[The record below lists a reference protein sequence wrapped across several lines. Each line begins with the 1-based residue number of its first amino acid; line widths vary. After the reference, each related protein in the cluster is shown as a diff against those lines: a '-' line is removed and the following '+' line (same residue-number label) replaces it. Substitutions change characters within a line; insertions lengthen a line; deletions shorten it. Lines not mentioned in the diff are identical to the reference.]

1 MTKTEL
7 QRYYYLAKEAEQ
19 IKANLNQLRA
29 QKYNVKSPII
39 DGMPKQINNGSS
51 IESLIVKC
59 AELENNYKAKL
70 FEIAE
75 EQMKIEDAINSLE
88 PIERTLIRYRYIEHL
103 KWENICILM
112 NYSWRQVH
120 NIHHRALQNLLNN
133 RKKCTQLHTT

>member
-7 QRYYYLAKEAEQ
+7 QRHYYLAKEADQ

-39 DGMPKQINNGSS
+39 DGMPKQMSNGSS
-51 IESLIVKC
+51 IESLIVKY

-75 EQMKIEDAINSLE
+75 EQMKIEEAINSLE

-103 KWENICILM
+103 KWEEVCIKI
-112 NYSWRQVH
+112 NYSWKQTHRIH
-120 NIHHRALQNLLNN
+120 NVALQKL
-133 RKKCTQLHTT
+133 K

>member
-7 QRYYYLAKEAEQ
+7 QRHYYLAKEAEQ

-75 EQMKIEDAINSLE
+75 EQMKIEDAIDSLE

-133 RKKCTQLHTT
+133 RKECTQLHTT